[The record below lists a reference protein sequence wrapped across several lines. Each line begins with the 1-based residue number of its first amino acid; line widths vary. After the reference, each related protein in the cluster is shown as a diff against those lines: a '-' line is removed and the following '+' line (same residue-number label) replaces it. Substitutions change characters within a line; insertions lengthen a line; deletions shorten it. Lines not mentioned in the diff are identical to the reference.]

1 MKIEKIVGLNHML
14 VEIWECVL
22 NIDPCITDK
31 ITVEGIVLKAREAH
45 MPQWHVGHISWLSFG

>member
-45 MPQWHVGHISWLSFG
+45 MPQWHVGHIS